1 MAQTAEPSS
10 AYNVFIKIKVLLM
23 KSNAPAASE
32 ELPKLLAAEDFT
44 LDLLRASGCHPACLP
59 NWFHLSCHRV
69 YGVRSQC
76 VQDPTA
82 CCCSVILNVKC
93 DTSSFTWW
101 CTLCTVTAA
110 PVDSLRLLASCLN
123 G

>member
-59 NWFHLSCHRV
+59 NWHSLIMSQGLWGAFTMCPGSYSVLLQCYPQREMRYQFIHLVVHFVHRDSC
-69 YGVRSQC
+69 
-76 VQDPTA
+76 
-82 CCCSVILNVKC
+82 
-93 DTSSFTWW
+93 SS
-101 CTLCTVTAA
+101 
-110 PVDSLRLLASCLN
+110 
-123 G
+123 